1 MAKPSPLEGA
11 QEIQSLLVDYAK
23 QETLEP
29 LKTLGRY
36 LGFGIAGSLLMF
48 MGVFFVGLATLRLTQ
63 SLDVFE
69 GASWM
74 SSLPYVIA
82 IAVLV
87 VAIAIIFASLSRAKR
102 KVLS

>member
-1 MAKPSPLEGA
+1 MARPSPLEEA
-11 QEIQSLLVDYAK
+11 QEIQGLLVNYAK

-36 LGFGIAGSLLMF
+36 LGFGVAGSLLMF
-48 MGVFFVGLATLRLTQ
+48 LGVFFTGLATLRLMQ
-63 SLDVFE
+63 SLDTFS

-74 SSLPYVIA
+74 SSLPYVIT
-82 IAVLV
+82 IAVLGA
-87 VAIAIIFASLSRAKR
+87 AIGLIYLSLSRARK